1 MREYICFLS
10 KVHQFRYELV
20 AGVPPGDGEAGGGGG
35 LPPRPGCR
43 GHQPRQEEAPA
54 QHRGHGAGTG
64 GHRSAVVG
72 QSILSSD
79 WSVVTILSSNWS
91 VVTILSSDWS
101 VWSQYSPLI
110 GQCGHNTHP

>member
-1 MREYICFLS
+1 MFICFVPNVRIL
-10 KVHQFRYELV
+10 LV

-35 LPPRPGCR
+35 LPPPGCR

-72 QSILSSD
+72 QWAHITL
-79 WSVVTILSSNWS
+79 L
-91 VVTILSSDWS
+91 
-101 VWSQYSPLI
+101 
-110 GQCGHNTHP
+110 

>member
-1 MREYICFLS
+1 MRIL
-10 KVHQFRYELV
+10 LV

-64 GHRSAVVG
+64 GHRSAVIG
-72 QSILSSD
+72 Q
-79 WSVVTILSSNWS
+79 WGHYTR
-91 VVTILSSDWS
+91 
-101 VWSQYSPLI
+101 LI
-110 GQCGHNTHP
+110 GQWGHNTLL